1 MIKYAILCTY
11 ASGIQRIVSSYLEDS
26 EDAFP
31 EEFLEQLQLCN
42 PDCYYE
48 VVLIKIAHI
57 RKDNAFKLPIQQ
69 TVSTGVLECPV
80 G

>member
-1 MIKYAILCTY
+1 VIKYAILCTY
-11 ASGIQRIVSSYLEDS
+11 ASGTQRIVSSYLEDS

-48 VVLIKIAHI
+48 VVLVKIAHI
-57 RKDNAFKLPIQQ
+57 RKDNAYQLPVQQ
-69 TVSTGVLECPV
+69 ALPSSILECPV